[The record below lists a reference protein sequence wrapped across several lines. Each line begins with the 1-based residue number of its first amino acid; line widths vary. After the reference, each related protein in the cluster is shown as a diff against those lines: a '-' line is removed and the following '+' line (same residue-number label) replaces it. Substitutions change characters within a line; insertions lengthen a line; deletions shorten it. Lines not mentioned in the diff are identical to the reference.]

1 MGYTEE
7 EWDARVAEQIARIEK
22 EREGMRGG
30 RLSMW
35 FSRSRLGRNVFYCR
49 ITWLRG
55 TLIGEGFP
63 DDGSLM
69 VMGPLHLSVAF
80 ADGGWFSRS
89 QSWSFGFGGLH
100 GQWIVGFAALRY
112 VCDVLGL
119 VPPRRLAGEL
129 SVPDPGRLR
138 TEIDRQRREDQE
150 SLSERAK
157 LLLTAETQYSY
168 LPEAVFGLMG
178 VERPRLGLDEADTAL
193 MLDAGA
199 WEFLER
205 VGGVV

>member
-22 EREGMRGG
+22 EREGMRGD
-30 RLSMW
+30 RWSMW